1 MFPEIPDIQ
10 KNANTT
16 SPYCMLPER
25 ILRYTTLT
33 RNTKLLVEIGQ
44 MKALAMALKC
54 IGLVK
59 PLTRLKHRLQ
69 IAKT

>member
-1 MFPEIPDIQ
+1 
-10 KNANTT
+10 
-16 SPYCMLPER
+16 MLPER
-25 ILRYTTLT
+25 ILRCTALT

-44 MKALAMALKC
+44 MKALAMALKR

>member
-1 MFPEIPDIQ
+1 
-10 KNANTT
+10 
-16 SPYCMLPER
+16 MLPKR
-25 ILRYTTLT
+25 ILWYTALT

-59 PLTRLKHRLQ
+59 PLTRLQHRLQ
-69 IAKT
+69 IAKM